1 MSLKLSRGHLGYVLD
16 DSYIHMAISKNFSQ
30 YGVWGISRFGF
41 TSSSSS
47 PLWILLLSLIYFF
60 SGPNE
65 LAPFVVNIIFGIIIC
80 ILAHKF
86 FKKYRLQPFLAF
98 IFLVLVIF
106 LTPLPLLIFCGQEH
120 TMHLLISISFLYVF
134 SKNLSKSNTKS
145 SQKMLLVLAPL
156 LTASRYEGLFLLLV
170 VCIVFLLKRK
180 FLYALF
186 LGGLGL
192 LPVVLYGSFSL
203 LEGWHFLPNSVFLKA
218 DSPDFSNLSGIINL
232 LGYTAYK
239 KIIATPHIL
248 ALAILMLTVY
258 FSRLRRQFGAGE
270 EKQLLVAV
278 FLITVFLHMQFART
292 GWFYRY
298 EAYLVSIGVLLLGV
312 LLKGLI
318 SESLRAKAKKMSVL
332 LGVII
337 LFFIFALLALIQ
349 RGAESLRQ
357 IPRASVNIYE
367 QQYQI
372 GLFLR
377 EFYHGQ
383 SVAAHDIG
391 AINYLADVKC
401 LDLYGIGTKEIAEM
415 KISKNYN
422 LSSVIKFTAKE
433 KIKIAVVYDSWL
445 KYYRIWPINWIKVGE
460 WKIKNNVACGD
471 DTVSFYAVNP
481 REKNNLAKS
490 LEAFSSRLPE
500 NVRQRLY

>member
-1 MSLKLSRGHLGYVLD
+1 
-16 DSYIHMAISKNFSQ
+16 
-30 YGVWGISRFGF
+30 
-41 TSSSSS
+41 
-47 PLWILLLSLIYFF
+47 
-60 SGPNE
+60 
-65 LAPFVVNIIFGIIIC
+65 
-80 ILAHKF
+80 
-86 FKKYRLQPFLAF
+86 
-98 IFLVLVIF
+98 
-106 LTPLPLLIFCGQEH
+106 
-120 TMHLLISISFLYVF
+120 
-134 SKNLSKSNTKS
+134 
-145 SQKMLLVLAPL
+145 
-156 LTASRYEGLFLLLV
+156 
-170 VCIVFLLKRK
+170 
-180 FLYALF
+180 
-186 LGGLGL
+186 
-192 LPVVLYGSFSL
+192 
-203 LEGWHFLPNSVFLKA
+203 VFLKA